1 MERWAKNNK
10 HTPKLFLTKA
20 PGFMNLYQKS
30 IKHDSPPKSMEH
42 IHNLPHPWEH
52 PPRTHA
58 PKVASHVQSTTL
70 SQIAL
75 VHLKV
80 VSVFI

>member
-10 HTPKLFLTKA
+10 HTPKLFISDKGSWIHEFI
-20 PGFMNLYQKS
+20 PS
-30 IKHDSPPKSMEH
+30 IKHGSPPKSMEH

-58 PKVASHVQSTTL
+58 PKVASHVQSTAL

-80 VSVFI
+80 VSVSI